1 MRIKEIT
8 ENYISN
14 SHMGMGSERVQD
26 QRIMEKP
33 RNKRRE
39 KKLKDNTAF
48 GMGDR
53 AAGGNWAN
61 TGARFKQM

>member
-8 ENYISN
+8 ENYVSN
-14 SHMGMGSERVQD
+14 RHMGIGSERAPD
-26 QRIMEKP
+26 QRVMERPKP
-33 RNKRRE
+33 KSRE

-61 TGARFKQM
+61 TGAKFKQM